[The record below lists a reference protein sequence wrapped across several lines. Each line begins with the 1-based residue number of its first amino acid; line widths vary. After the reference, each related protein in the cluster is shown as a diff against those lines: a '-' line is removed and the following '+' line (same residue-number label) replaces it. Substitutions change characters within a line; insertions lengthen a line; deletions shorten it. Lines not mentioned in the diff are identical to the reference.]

1 MAKRKSAKGRV
12 KKRPVKKG
20 PVKFDVEING
30 VSIVVWAA
38 RLSLYFL
45 VQGGI
50 ILLSYAYYGFNTDP
64 SSFALG
70 FRLDPIHAAVHF
82 VWGLVGSFIGFYA
95 PRYSTYFLL
104 AFAVFYTIMAIL
116 GTFTTYHFGMHLD
129 SRVNM
134 FHWFL
139 VPFAWAFGLFGLW
152 QERGSG

>member
-1 MAKRKSAKGRV
+1 MAKRKSAKG
-12 KKRPVKKG
+12 PVKKG

-45 VQGGI
+45 LQGGI
-50 ILLSYAYYGFNTDP
+50 ILLSYAYYGFDTDA

-82 VWGLVGSFIGFYA
+82 VWGLVGSVIGFYA

-129 SRVNM
+129 WRVNM

>member
-1 MAKRKSAKGRV
+1 MAKRKSAK
-12 KKRPVKKG
+12 RPIKFKG

-30 VSIVVWAA
+30 ISIVVWAA

-50 ILLSYAYYGFNTDP
+50 ILLCYAYYGFDTDP
-64 SSFALG
+64 NSFALG
-70 FRLDPIHAAVHF
+70 FRLDPLHAAVHF

-104 AFAVFYTIMAIL
+104 AFAVFYTILAIL

-139 VPFAWAFGLFGLW
+139 VPFAWAVGLIGLW

>member
-1 MAKRKSAKGRV
+1 MATRKSAKR
-12 KKRPVKKG
+12 

-50 ILLSYAYYGFNTDP
+50 ILLCYAYYGFDTDP

-70 FRLDPIHAAVHF
+70 FRLDPLHAAVHF

-104 AFAVFYTIMAIL
+104 AFAVFYTILAIL

-134 FHWFL
+134 FHWCL
-139 VPFAWAFGLFGLW
+139 VPFAWAVGLIGLW